1 MVLFCSEL
9 IGFKHLR
16 CFEVPF
22 RALHSA
28 HDQCAK
34 CLRVRLDDQLLH
46 FGKPLSLANENEG
59 FAVPSRTVA
68 DLYSPVLAFK
78 GAFIMVIIHPKDG
91 IRPASPPRASRDS
104 QQFDSAFS
112 CSNIQQQIE
121 GHNSRLARSG
131 HDSWKMLATS
141 GRTGDLSEM
150 ATNPVTLT
158 SNHFQTYFWSS
169 TSTFQCDR
177 SSPFKLN
184 LYGKS
189 NMNPNTGQNAH

>member
-34 CLRVRLDDQLLH
+34 CLRVRLDAQLLY

-78 GAFIMVIIHPKDG
+78 VLSSWSLFIRKMASARHHHQGHPE
-91 IRPASPPRASRDS
+91 ILSSLTRPFRA
-104 QQFDSAFS
+104 
-112 CSNIQQQIE
+112 
-121 GHNSRLARSG
+121 
-131 HDSWKMLATS
+131 ATS
-141 GRTGDLSEM
+141 SSKLKDTTAGWPGVATTPGR
-150 ATNPVTLT
+150 
-158 SNHFQTYFWSS
+158 
-169 TSTFQCDR
+169 C
-177 SSPFKLN
+177 
-184 LYGKS
+184 
-189 NMNPNTGQNAH
+189 